1 MTQVCGFEWIEKPV
15 PVWSFITD
23 GILAK
28 CPSGFSSDKSW
39 LSPFSNYI
47 KKSHVS
53 SGASITNSHLCSV
66 EKSASLWGFS
76 PSGDEG
82 KAIGFSARES
92 WWYWALWQHVSNVNL
107 HLPKA
112 LKMHNSML
120 GYLLGP
126 PSSEQLDSE
135 ITAESWFSESR
146 INRASLENCL
156 KFSWMSNLYWLFP
169 NQAFLNALIFQA
181 GKGFCCLFLWVPGAQ
196 GSRFKI
202 TPHFDVL

>member
-1 MTQVCGFEWIEKPV
+1 MGSLQNVLLVSPV
-15 PVWSFITD
+15 TKADYPHSLITSRNPTCPQEPALQIPIFVVWKNL
-23 GILAK
+23 LA
-28 CPSGFSSDKSW
+28 C
-39 LSPFSNYI
+39 
-47 KKSHVS
+47 
-53 SGASITNSHLCSV
+53 
-66 EKSASLWGFS
+66 EGFS

-112 LKMHNSML
+112 LKTHNSTL